1 MRTYLGRRLRQRIVE
16 QGSMMILCKVFKKLL
31 DESINENVDWQ
42 NKQKM
47 R

>member
-1 MRTYLGRRLRQRIVE
+1 
-16 QGSMMILCKVFKKLL
+16 MMILCKVFKKLL